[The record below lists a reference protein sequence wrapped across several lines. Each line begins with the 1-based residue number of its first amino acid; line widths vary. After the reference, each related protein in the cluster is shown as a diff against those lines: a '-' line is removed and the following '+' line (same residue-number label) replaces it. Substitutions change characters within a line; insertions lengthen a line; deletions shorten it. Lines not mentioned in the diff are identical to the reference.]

1 MRFNIDQ
8 IVSDVNGYENN
19 DWEETTREE
28 RHWMQVAR
36 DLAIELGNTQDALA
50 DTFRELGRRVPGD

>member
-28 RHWMQVAR
+28 RHWMQLAR